1 MSRGNRGKTF
11 NKKSYSVKVRFH
23 TAINQADFVCYIR
36 TRVTTDAFVRK

>member
-23 TAINQADFVCYIR
+23 TAINQADFVSWCMLY
-36 TRVTTDAFVRK
+36 TYEGNN